1 MEEKMLIEEELAD
14 YNHIF
19 KETGAVYNELARLS
33 SLPTS
38 EYWVLYYLFASKGQC
53 TQKDICDQ
61 YCMSKQTVNTA
72 QKHLES
78 KGYLRRRIDVNDKR
92 SKQMMLTEK
101 GHAFANERI
110 APVLKAEN
118 QVFLRMGEAG
128 RRQLIEG
135 SRLYLKFLE
144 QETRDL
150 IESEDPLGS
159 NHNNGS

>member
-1 MEEKMLIEEELAD
+1 MKVQKQIEAELVD

-19 KETGAVYNELARLS
+19 KETGAVYNELARHS
-33 SLPTS
+33 NLPTS
-38 EYWVLYYLFASKGQC
+38 EYWVLYYLFASKDQC

-72 QKHLES
+72 QKHLET
-78 KGYLRRRIDVNDKR
+78 KGYLRRRTDANDKR
-92 SKQMMLTEK
+92 SRQMMLTEK
-101 GHAFANERI
+101 GHAFANEKI
-110 APVLKAEN
+110 APVLEAEN
-118 QVFLRMGEAG
+118 RVFFRMGEEG

-150 IESEDPLGS
+150 IKSEEPLAA
-159 NHNNGS
+159 NNND

>member
-1 MEEKMLIEEELAD
+1 MKEKKQIENELTL

-33 SLPTS
+33 TLPAS
-38 EYWVLYYLFASKGQC
+38 EYWVLYYLFVTNGQG

-72 QKHLES
+72 QKHLET
-78 KGYLRRRIDVNDKR
+78 KGYLSCRTDENDKR

-101 GHAFANERI
+101 GLAFANDKL
-110 APVLKAEN
+110 APVLMAEKR
-118 QVFLRMGEAG
+118 VFFRMGEAG

-135 SRLYLKFLE
+135 SRLYLKLLE

-150 IESEDPLGS
+150 IKPDEQILTDR
-159 NHNNGS
+159 HDK

>member
-1 MEEKMLIEEELAD
+1 MKEKKQIEAELAL

-33 SLPTS
+33 KLPAS
-38 EYWVLYYLFASKGQC
+38 EYWVLYYLFATNGQC

-72 QKHLES
+72 QKHLET
-78 KGYLRRRIDVNDKR
+78 KGYLRCRTDENDKR

-101 GHAFANERI
+101 GLAFASDKL

-118 QVFLRMGEAG
+118 QVFIRMGEEG

-135 SRLYLKFLE
+135 SRLYLKLLE

-150 IESEDPLGS
+150 IKPTEQLLTDLNEKK
-159 NHNNGS
+159 